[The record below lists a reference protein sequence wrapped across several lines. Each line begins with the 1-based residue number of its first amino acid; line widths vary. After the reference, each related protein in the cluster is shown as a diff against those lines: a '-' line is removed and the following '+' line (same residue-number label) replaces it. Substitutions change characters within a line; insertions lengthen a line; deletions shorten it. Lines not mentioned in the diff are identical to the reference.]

1 MMLDTM
7 MAYSEVYE
15 ILNLLDKEYKEKVP
29 DKVRTFF
36 EEERLKDYKPEIN
49 TDTPLIDQNLKR
61 ETIVLLAILNLNY
74 WCDTP
79 EEKQEILDELA
90 NNEKEKQEL
99 LEKYNPDNLF
109 KKKIEKDYIEEKNSY
124 LPIEVKKQSI
134 FERFINFIQKIFATI
149 TQMFGSFKFSCCYFF
164 I

>member
-99 LEKYNPDNLF
+99 NRKWKDN
-109 KKKIEKDYIEEKNSY
+109 
-124 LPIEVKKQSI
+124 
-134 FERFINFIQKIFATI
+134 
-149 TQMFGSFKFSCCYFF
+149 
-164 I
+164 